1 MKRGFTLI
9 ELFVVF
15 IVLLVIV
22 SVAGPMILAAS
33 TASVKPLAEK
43 PPTRDS
49 AVKTD
54 GFVGFQ
60 KMMGAEMRVEIPAG
74 FRLINVTWKDG
85 NMWIFVQSEV
95 DGHHEFIE
103 KSNFGLIE
111 AKVIFNK

>member
-1 MKRGFTLI
+1 MLTI
-9 ELFVVF
+9 M
-15 IVLLVIV
+15 
-22 SVAGPMILAAS
+22 SVAGPMILAIS
-33 TASVKPLAEK
+33 TQSVKSLAEK
-43 PPTRDS
+43 PPTGNS
-49 AVKTD
+49 AVRTD